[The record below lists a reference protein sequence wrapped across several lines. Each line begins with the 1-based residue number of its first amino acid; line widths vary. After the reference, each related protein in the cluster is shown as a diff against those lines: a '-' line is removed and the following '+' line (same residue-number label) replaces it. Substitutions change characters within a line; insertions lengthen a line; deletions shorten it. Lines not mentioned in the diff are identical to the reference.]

1 MERINGEI
9 ISGIALAMMA
19 MLFIY
24 AAQVNSIWAVA
35 LPASYLLVAIG
46 AALIG
51 LGLWTR
57 HNNNNRLPSHEE
69 QSHH

>member
-19 MLFIY
+19 ILFIY
-24 AAQVNSIWAVA
+24 AAQVNSIWTVA
-35 LPASYLLVAIG
+35 LPASYLLVAVG

-57 HNNNNRLPSHEE
+57 RNNNRHLPSREE
-69 QSHH
+69 HSHH